1 MCGGRLAAGRTGR
14 PGTCGRRRPW
24 RALSALLSDG
34 QKAAYEADG
43 FLVLEDFATAADV
56 RELRERGDELVRS
69 FDPETISIFSTKKQE
84 KTMNGKVSPPF
95 SLSLSLVS
103 QNPRSCQ
110 SESARALAI
119 FTSHVV
125 ENHWYWLAP

>member
-1 MCGGRLAAGRTGR
+1 MRTRALCGGRLAAGRTGR
-14 PGTCGRRRPW
+14 PVTCGRRRPW

-84 KTMNGKVSPPF
+84 KTMNGKVRPPF
-95 SLSLSLVS
+95 SLSLSRVAKPKVVS
-103 QNPRSCQ
+103 K
-110 SESARALAI
+110 
-119 FTSHVV
+119 
-125 ENHWYWLAP
+125 